1 MAYVKIHAITRTP
14 SKALSYIENPEKTD
28 YQMLVD
34 GYHVEPLSASVEF
47 ALTRAQAK
55 HAKGDYTKTGGAEN
69 LAYHMVQSFAPW
81 DKITPEEAHKIGQ
94 EWADKVLGGKYEYVI
109 ATHVDKGHIHN
120 HIIFNAVSY
129 LDFRKWNN
137 YKVIGKLRKAS
148 DELCAEHGLHIIGKT
163 WKEKLKVLIDQAI
176 KESQDFES
184 FVGNLNA
191 HGVEVKQGARLS
203 FRLTEAGQTRFT
215 RGDQIGAKYSWEG
228 IREQLGAKNQVTLT
242 RKSRWQRKGE
252 IQALANAINTI
263 YAEHITQEGD
273 FATRLSTLLDRIE
286 QTESDISGMEEK
298 IGQYQTAAKYLFAA
312 QNPMTDLATGQYVR
326 EQLNKMGVNPDVDPQ
341 RVNDLITEKQSK
353 VEALKRELRSAKNR
367 IKALQRT
374 QKLTADVLRPQT
386 WPER

>member
-55 HAKGDYTKTGGAEN
+55 HVKGDYTKTDGAEN

-228 IREQLGAKNQVTLT
+228 IREQLGDKNQVTIT

-298 IGQYQTAAKYLFAA
+298 IGQYQTAAKYLLAA
-312 QNPMTDLATGQYVR
+312 QNPMIDPATGQYVR
-326 EQLNKMGVNPDVDPQ
+326 EQLNKMGVNPAVDPQ

-353 VEALKRELRSAKNR
+353 VEGLKQELKKIKGR

-374 QKLTADVLRPQT
+374 QKLTVDVLRPQT